1 MWSAYCFSTRRRI
14 NDSTNRELLMSTTII
29 EHLFKLHAHG
39 TTIKKEIVAGLT
51 TFAAMSYILVVNPS
65 ILGLSGM
72 PIEGLI
78 TVTALAACIGTLLM
92 ALMTNYPIALAPG
105 MGLNAF
111 FAFTIC
117 MSREIPWEAAL
128 GIVFWNGILFLILS
142 LTGVR
147 TKIAEAI
154 PPALKIGVQC
164 GIGLFIAFI
173 GLKNAGLIADNPATF
188 VMLGDLSDPS
198 VMLAFAGIIF
208 TVVMMVKRVTG
219 GILLSIIL
227 LTVIGA
233 FIPTA
238 SGMLTPVPDA
248 IIGMPEPISSTFFA
262 MDILYPIENVAQ
274 TWDLIFALMFVNM
287 FDTIGT
293 LIGVSRRANL
303 LTPSGKLPK
312 IGAAMTAD
320 ASASV
325 VGAVIGTS
333 PVTSYVESATGVS
346 QGGRTGLTAV
356 VVSVCFLLALFL
368 TPLMKVIPL
377 MATTPALVMVGI
389 LMMES
394 IRQIDFDDLG
404 ALATATVAL
413 LAMPLTFSIS
423 EGIALGFITFVGIK
437 LGTGKY
443 KEVSKL
449 TYVLALIFLLRYA
462 FNLK

>member
-1 MWSAYCFSTRRRI
+1 
-14 NDSTNRELLMSTTII
+14 MSNSVI
-29 EHLFKLHAHG
+29 ERLFKLQEHG
-39 TTIKKEIVAGLT
+39 TTVKTEIIAGLT
-51 TFAAMSYILVVNPS
+51 TFAAMSYILVVNPG

-78 TVTALAACIGTLLM
+78 TVTAIAACIGTLLM

-117 MSREIPWEAAL
+117 LGREIPWEAAL

-154 PPALKIGVQC
+154 PPSLKIGVQC

-173 GLKNAGLIADNPATF
+173 GLKNANLIVDNPATF
-188 VMLGDLSDPS
+188 VQLGDLSDPA
-198 VMLAFAGIIF
+198 VLLALAGIIF
-208 TVVMMVKRVTG
+208 TIVLMVRRVTG
-219 GILLSIIL
+219 AILISIVT
-227 LTVIGA
+227 LTIIGA
-233 FIPTA
+233 FIPTET
-238 SGMLTPVPDA
+238 GTLTATPQA
-248 IIGMPEPISSTFFA
+248 IVGMPEPITDTFLA
-262 MDILYPIENVAQ
+262 MDFWYAIDHLAE

-293 LIGVSRRANL
+293 LIGVSRKANL
-303 LTPSGKLPK
+303 LSDEGKLPK

-325 VGAVIGTS
+325 AGAIVGTS

-346 QGGRTGLTAV
+346 AGGRTGLTAV
-356 VVSVCFLLALFL
+356 VVSVCFILSLFL
-368 TPLMKVIPL
+368 TPLMKVIPI
-377 MATTPALVMVGI
+377 MATTPALLMVGI

-394 IRQIDFDDLG
+394 IRQVDFDDLG
-404 ALATATVAL
+404 ALATTTVAL
-413 LAMPLTFSIS
+413 IAMPLTFSIS
-423 EGIALGFITFVGIK
+423 EGIALGFITYVGVK
-437 LGTGKY
+437 VGTGKF
-443 KEVSKL
+443 KEVTLL
-449 TYVLALIFLLRYA
+449 TYALAAVFLLRYSLD
-462 FNLK
+462 LK